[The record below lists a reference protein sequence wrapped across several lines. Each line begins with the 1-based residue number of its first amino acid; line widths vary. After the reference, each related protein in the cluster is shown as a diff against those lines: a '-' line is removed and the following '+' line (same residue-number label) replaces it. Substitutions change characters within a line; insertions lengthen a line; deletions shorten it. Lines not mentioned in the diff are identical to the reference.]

1 MSGRVQVTVVA
12 AALSFG
18 WPIASAA
25 GQQTGRSD
33 VPKWEV
39 EAHAG
44 GLFVTNPSSGTPIRE
59 FPVGA
64 TLAPTNTYRAVSSW
78 YFGDGSQILNQA
90 NSAFG
95 VAARV
100 VPLDDV
106 LKRRLADRGRGGTF
120 GFRVSRALSP
130 RYAAE
135 FSFDYSRTP
144 LRLPGDVENAVEAS
158 RQSFIPAWNGLLG
171 TGATSNRVVTST
183 TELGGDDG
191 HRLFATGAV
200 RIRLGTIWRL
210 EPYAT
215 LGGGGVF
222 NRGAPQLTLVGNYR
236 FTFTPAG
243 APADETDRVTIRVTE
258 PDQALVGV
266 LGGGFTYPLS
276 PRQGLRVDVRLHL
289 GGGAVNT
296 VVDAQPAV
304 AVGTPAFSIG
314 TGTGIQF
321 SNNPSTPFRSSLSGP
336 AIDSLTTF
344 TGEGHQAQIN
354 LSVGYFFRFGP
365 ALRPATRAATARG
378 AVQGRSTGG
387 RKWEVEG
394 HGGWLGATDVTNG
407 TAIDAFPVG
416 GTIPTIG
423 GTTTRAV
430 SSWYFGDGPTLIA
443 QAFATVNR
451 SPRITPLDSLLR
463 NRLATRGGGGS
474 VGFRVSRQLTSR
486 FSAEFNFD
494 RAATSLDLAGGVE
507 SALEATRASFVP
519 VFLSALPPGDL
530 TVTSVV
536 AIERGG
542 DHWQRHVTGAVNI
555 HVGTFGRLA
564 PYVAAGAGAV
574 FNDGVAPVATLTG
587 KYRSSPAATVVWDE
601 TDTVTVRAVTRDH
614 AFVTVLGGGARIQ
627 VSSRHGLRADL
638 RVHLTENP
646 VDTTVDATPSR
657 GPGGILNATALIG
670 TNPSLQF
677 ASGPTTSIRSSLSG
691 PLVAGLETFTGTGTQ
706 AQLGFSIGYF
716 FRF

>member
-1 MSGRVQVTVVA
+1 MTMVA

-18 WPIASAA
+18 WPAASAA
-25 GQQTGRSD
+25 GQQPGQIA

-44 GLFVTNPSSGTPIRE
+44 GLFVTNPSRGTPIRE
-59 FPVGA
+59 LPVGP
-64 TLAPTNTYRAVSSW
+64 TIAPTNTFRAVSSW

-120 GFRVSRALSP
+120 GFRVGRALSP
-130 RYAAE
+130 RYTAE

-144 LRLPGDVENAVEAS
+144 LRLRDDVREAVEAS

-171 TGATSNRVVTST
+171 TGATSNRSVTST
-183 TELGGDDG
+183 NELGGDDG

-210 EPYAT
+210 APYAT

-222 NRGAPQLTLVGNYR
+222 NRGAPQVTLVGNYR
-236 FTFTPAG
+236 FTFIG

-258 PDQALVGV
+258 PDEAFVGV

-276 PRQGLRVDVRLHL
+276 SRQGLRVDIRLHL

-304 AVGTPAFSIG
+304 AVGTPAFAVS
-314 TGTGIQF
+314 TGAGIQF
-321 SNNPSTPFRSSLSGP
+321 SNNPSTPFPSSLSAP

-344 TGEGHQAQIN
+344 TGEGHQVQTN
-354 LSVGYFFRFGP
+354 LTAGYFFRFGP
-365 ALRPATRAATARG
+365 ASRPAVRAASARG
-378 AVQGRSTGG
+378 AAQGQSTGG

-394 HGGWLGATDVTNG
+394 HGGWLGASDVTNG
-407 TAIDAFPVG
+407 TAIDAFPAG

-443 QAFATVNR
+443 QAYATVNR
-451 SPRITPLDSLLR
+451 SSRITPLDSLLR

-474 VGFRVSRQLTSR
+474 FGFRVSRQLTSR

-494 RAATSLDLAGGVE
+494 RAATSLDLADGVE
-507 SALEATRASFVP
+507 SALEATRASFIP
-519 VFLSALPPGDL
+519 VFLSALPGNV
-530 TVTSVV
+530 TATSVL

-555 HVGTFGRLA
+555 HVGTFGRVA

-587 KYRSSPAATVVWDE
+587 EYRSSPVATVVWDE

-614 AFVTVLGGGARIQ
+614 AFVTVLGGGARIH

-638 RVHLTENP
+638 RVHLTGNP

-657 GPGGILNATALIG
+657 APGGTLNATALIG

-691 PLVAGLETFTGTGTQ
+691 PPVGGLETFTGSGTQ
-706 AQLGFSIGYF
+706 AQLSFSIGYF

>member
-1 MSGRVQVTVVA
+1 VVA

-18 WPIASAA
+18 WPVAPAA
-25 GQQTGRSD
+25 GQQTGRVD

-39 EAHAG
+39 EVHAG

-59 FPVGA
+59 FPVGE

-78 YFGDGSQILNQA
+78 YFGDGSRILNQA
-90 NSAFG
+90 NSSFG
-95 VAARV
+95 VAARI

-106 LKRRLADRGRGGTF
+106 LKRRLADRGHGGTF

-144 LRLPGDVENAVEAS
+144 LRLRGDVENAVEAS
-158 RQSFIPAWNGLLG
+158 RQSFIPAWNGLLA
-171 TGATSNRVVTST
+171 TGATSNRIVTST
-183 TELGGDDG
+183 NQLNGDDG

-236 FTFTPAG
+236 FTFGPTA

-258 PDQALVGV
+258 PDQSFVGV

-276 PRQGLRVDVRLHL
+276 SRQGLRVDLRLHL

-304 AVGTPAFSIG
+304 AVRTPALFTV
-314 TGTGIQF
+314 TGVGIQF
-321 SNNPSTPFRSSLSGP
+321 SNNPSTLRSSLSGP
-336 AIDSLTTF
+336 AIDSLPTF
-344 TGEGHQAQIN
+344 TGEGQQVQTN
-354 LSVGYFFRFGP
+354 LSAGYFFRFGP
-365 ALRPATRAATARG
+365 ASRPAMRAAGARG
-378 AVQGRSTGG
+378 AAQGRSPGG

-394 HGGWLGATDVTNG
+394 HGGWLGASDVTDG

-416 GTIPTIG
+416 ETFPALAGTSS
-423 GTTTRAV
+423 RAV
-430 SSWYFGDGPTLIA
+430 SSWYFGDGATLIA
-443 QAFATVNR
+443 QVHTAANR
-451 SPRITPLDSLLR
+451 PSRITPLDSLLR

-474 VGFRVSRQLTSR
+474 FGFRVSRQLTSR
-486 FSAEFNFD
+486 FSAEFNVD
-494 RAATSLDLAGGVE
+494 RAATSLDLADGVE
-507 SALEATRASFVP
+507 SALEATRASFIP
-519 VFLSALPPGDL
+519 VFQSAFPPGEL
-530 TVTSVV
+530 AVTSVL
-536 AIERGG
+536 AIDRGG
-542 DHWQRHVTGAVNI
+542 DHWQRFVTGAVNI
-555 HVGTFGRLA
+555 HVGTFVRVA

-587 KYRSSPAATVVWDE
+587 RYRSSPIPTVVWDE
-601 TDTVTVRAVTRDH
+601 TDTVKVHAVIRDH
-614 AFVTVLGGGARIQ
+614 AFVTVLGGGARIH
-627 VSSRHGLRADL
+627 VSSRHGIRVDL
-638 RVHLTENP
+638 RVHLLESP
-646 VDTTVDATPSR
+646 IDTTIDATPSR
-657 GPGGILNATALIG
+657 GPGGTLNATAVVA
-670 TNPSLQF
+670 TTPALQF
-677 ASGPTTSIRSSLSG
+677 ASGPTTTSRSSLSG
-691 PLVAGLETFTGTGTQ
+691 PVVAGLETFTGTGTQ

-716 FRF
+716 VRF